1 MFLAGRVQD
10 NILPEFLDLAGG
22 RVVWMVQYVEEDLA
36 FACFLLRQF
45 QMALVILAASKISFP
60 ILNDF
65 CELRSDVLGLVA
77 LVNKVVVACLDVC
90 YYVSLFQ
97 IEQGDSQHVVVYES
111 GVDSWCM
118 A

>member
-77 LVNKVVVACLDVC
+77 SVDKADVEALI
-90 YYVSLFQ
+90 SPIMALSF
-97 IEQGDSQHVVVYES
+97 EL
-111 GVDSWCM
+111 SWKICSM
-118 A
+118 LPKMSPVWTPGA

>member
-1 MFLAGRVQD
+1 
-10 NILPEFLDLAGG
+10 
-22 RVVWMVQYVEEDLA
+22 MVQYVEEDLA

-77 LVNKVVVACLDVC
+77 SVDKADVEGLDIS
-90 YYVSLFQ
+90 YYGSLFR
-97 IEQGDSQHVVVYES
+97 IELEDLQHVAEDES
-111 GVDSWCM
+111 GVDSWGVT
-118 A
+118 